1 MKVNKLWV
9 TFGGGSMDK
18 VKVWNDFLNGIRD
31 RISDISFSTWFK
43 DLKLLTINEKEI
55 VIIVPYLVQK
65 NHIINNYIDIV
76 EEVFLN
82 VTGSQHTILM
92 YLENEYKEA
101 FKEDEEENIS
111 LTPDLRADK
120 FVSKRKTNLNPKYT
134 FDNFVVGDSNRFAYS
149 SCMAVAENPGK
160 LYNPLFLYGKS
171 GLGKTHLMHAIGN
184 YIIKNSDLKVLYITT
199 DEFMNEFINITKDSG
214 NKEDNLNYIDIFKNK
229 YRDVDVLMID
239 DIQFLGSATAS
250 QQEFTSTFNSLYYS
264 QKQIIICSDR
274 SVEDLKMFADRLKTR
289 FNWGLRAT
297 IDVPKFD
304 LKVRIIKN
312 KIASG
317 DYIMNLSD
325 EIVDFI
331 ASNCGSDVRNL
342 EGAITRLY
350 AYSAIMNIKELTL
363 ENAMEA
369 LDEYA
374 NGMGQYTENSI
385 SKIISIVS
393 EYFKLTSDDL
403 KGKKRSKN
411 IANARMIAMYL
422 CRILTDETY
431 PRIGLEF
438 GGRDHSTVIHGYEKI
453 NEDMKTNGE
462 LEKIISELKQKM
474 SE

>member
-18 VKVWNDFLNGIRD
+18 VKVWNDFLNGIRE

-385 SKIISIVS
+385 GKIISIVS

>member
-453 NEDMKTNGE
+453 NEDMKINGE